1 MRTGL
6 ILKKLGMTRKFNES
20 GEHVPVTVLQLE
32 NIYVTSILSQEKNGY
47 DAVQLATKK
56 AKVKN
61 TTQQMRGHFAKAK
74 VEPQQILREFRLPE
88 APADVQVGDQLDVSH
103 FVAGQFVDVI
113 GQSKGKGFQGVI
125 KRYGFAIRGRSNVSL
140 NHRGLG
146 AVAGCQDPGRV
157 FKNAKMAGH
166 MGDERVTI
174 QNLRVVSVDQEN
186 QLIFVKGAVPGTKNG
201 YVMLCDAV
209 KKTMPSDL
217 PKFGLKR
224 SKQDTVQSAVV
235 SMDAT
240 VEEVASNPESQN
252 D

>member
-32 NIYVTSILSQEKNGY
+32 NIYVTNILSQEKNGY
-47 DAVQLATKK
+47 DAIQLATKK

-61 TTQQMRGHFAKAK
+61 VTQPMRGHFAKAK
-74 VEPQQILREFRLPE
+74 VEPQQIVREFRLPE
-88 APADVQVGDQLDVSH
+88 APSDVQIGDQLDVSH
-103 FVAGQFVDVI
+103 FTAGQCVDVI

-125 KRYGFAIRGRSNVSL
+125 KRFGFAIRGRSNVSL

-174 QNLRVVSVDQEN
+174 QNLKIVSIDQEN

-224 SKQDTVQSAVV
+224 AKLDTVPASVDSSHSAV
-235 SMDAT
+235 D
-240 VEEVASNPESQN
+240 EASSNTESQI